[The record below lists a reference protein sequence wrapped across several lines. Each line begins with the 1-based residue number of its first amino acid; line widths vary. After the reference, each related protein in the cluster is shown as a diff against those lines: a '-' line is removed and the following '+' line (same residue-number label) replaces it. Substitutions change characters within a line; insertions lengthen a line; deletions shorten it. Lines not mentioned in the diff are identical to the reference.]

1 MAERVQPP
9 PLPEPN
15 PITMQAHRHE
25 SFWQIKL
32 PLAIGI
38 GVVLVAAVGVVVA
51 SFTGAGNVSGW
62 ADISVMW
69 LILLMT
75 PPVLILV
82 AITAALIYLLALVI
96 PMLPRYSRLL
106 LGYFILVR
114 ERVGKISQISVEP
127 VLRVHSWSASLR
139 AFKDSLLHKQ
149 N

>member
-1 MAERVQPP
+1 MAEQIQRP

-15 PITMQAHRHE
+15 PITMQAHRRE

-32 PLAIGI
+32 PLGIAI
-38 GVVLVAAVGVVVA
+38 GVVVLSAVCVVVA
-51 SFTGAGNVSGW
+51 SVTGAGNISGW

-69 LILLMT
+69 LILLIT
-75 PPVLILV
+75 PPVLIFS
-82 AITAALIYLLALVI
+82 AITAALIYLLAQVI

-139 AFKDSLLHKQ
+139 AFKDSLLGKQ
-149 N
+149 S